1 MPWQECDVVDQR
13 TEFVL
18 RVIQGPERFG
28 DVCRAYG
35 ISRKTGYKW
44 KERFLSEG
52 LPGLG
57 DASRRP
63 KTSPTELS
71 ESMVC
76 QIVKLKHA
84 HPGWGPR
91 KLRAVLART
100 LPGTGELP
108 SESSFKRVLDKAGL
122 VERRRRRTTSQQSR
136 LTTPVRPERPN
147 QVWTIDFKG
156 WWYTRNRSRFEPLTI
171 RDGYS
176 RYVLCAQA
184 LDNACTE
191 TVREAM
197 VRVFERHG
205 LPEVIRS
212 DNGSPFAARQAPLG
226 LSRLSAWWL
235 TLGIDLDRIAPG
247 RPDQN
252 GGHERMH
259 RDVAVEVESRA
270 ESDLASQQAALDVW
284 RQTFNEERPHE
295 ALGMRVPR
303 ELYEL
308 SSRKYDASPVELAY
322 PSDYIVRKVMR
333 AGHVNVAKRSIPI
346 SAALGG
352 WDVGLEPI
360 NAERYGVWFCRLR
373 LGELDLSTEKFQAVC
388 AESTRGRRPR
398 QERSQ
403 PGREIFLPPGAPGG
417 NTSLNPST
425 NLIAPPMS

>member
-1 MPWQECDVVDQR
+1 MPWQETSVVDQR

-18 RVIQGPERFG
+18 RVIRGAEEFG
-28 DVCRAYG
+28 AVCREYG

-44 KERFLSEG
+44 KERFLAEG

-57 DASRRP
+57 DVSRRP
-63 KTSPTELS
+63 KTSPAELS
-71 ESMVC
+71 EAMVC
-76 QIVKLKHA
+76 QIVRLKHA

-100 LPGTGELP
+100 LPGGELP

-122 VERRRRRTTSQQSR
+122 VERRRRQPPSEQGR

-147 QVWTIDFKG
+147 QLWTIDFKG

-184 LDNACTE
+184 LDDACTE
-191 TVREAM
+191 TVRQAM
-197 VRVFERHG
+197 EHVFSRHG

-212 DNGSPFAARQAPLG
+212 DNGSPFAAWQSPLG

-235 TLGIDLDRIAPG
+235 TLGINLDRIAPG

-252 GGHERMH
+252 GAHERMH
-259 RDVAVEVESRA
+259 RDLALEVEGQA
-270 ESDLASQQAALDVW
+270 EWDGPSQQAALEVW

-303 ELYEL
+303 ELYEP
-308 SSRKYDASPVELAY
+308 SSRRYVSGPVELTY
-322 PSDYIVRKVMR
+322 PAGYLVRKVMR
-333 AGHVNVAKRSIPI
+333 TGHVHVSHRSVNI
-346 SAALGG
+346 SAALRGCE
-352 WDVGLEPI
+352 VGLEPLD
-360 NAERYGVWFCRLR
+360 EDRYAVWFCRLC
-373 LGELDLSTEKFQAVC
+373 LGELSLSMEKFRAACGGQEADV
-388 AESTRGRRPR
+388 AATLGNRRPHR
-398 QERSQ
+398 K
-403 PGREIFLPPGAPGG
+403 IFSPPGAPGG
-417 NTSLNPST
+417 ECSLNR
-425 NLIAPPMS
+425 

>member
-1 MPWQECDVVDQR
+1 MPWQETDVVELR

-18 RVIQGPERFG
+18 RVMRGVEPFG
-28 DVCRAYG
+28 DVCREYG

-44 KERFLSEG
+44 KERFIQEG
-52 LPGLG
+52 LAGLG
-57 DASRRP
+57 DESRRP

-71 ESMVC
+71 ETMVC
-76 QIVKLKHA
+76 QIIKLKHA

-100 LPGTGELP
+100 GSPSDLP

-122 VERRRRRTTSQQSR
+122 VERRRRRTTSEQGRLQS
-136 LTTPVRPERPN
+136 PVKPERPN

-191 TVREAM
+191 TVRTAM
-197 VRVFERHG
+197 VQVFERHG

-212 DNGSPFAARQAPLG
+212 DNGSPFAARRSPLG

-259 RDVAVEVESRA
+259 RDLAREVEGHA
-270 ESDLASQQAALDVW
+270 ESDPLAQQAALDVW
-284 RQTFNEERPHE
+284 RRTFNEERPHE
-295 ALGMRVPR
+295 ALGMRAPQ
-303 ELYEL
+303 ELYEI
-308 SSRKYDASPVELAY
+308 SPRKFDPAPVELVY
-322 PSDYIVRKVMR
+322 PGSYSVRKVMR
-333 AGHVNVAKRSIPI
+333 AGHVNFAHRTINI
-346 SAALGG
+346 SAALAGCE
-352 WDVGLEPI
+352 VGLEPLSTD
-360 NAERYGVWFCRLR
+360 RYAIWFCRLR
-373 LGELDLSTEKFQAVC
+373 LGELELSSDKFQAVC
-388 AESTRGRRPR
+388 TGS
-398 QERSQ
+398 
-403 PGREIFLPPGAPGG
+403 
-417 NTSLNPST
+417 
-425 NLIAPPMS
+425 